1 LSALVLTDFIWLVV
15 CGHVVCG
22 HKDPFSIKRA
32 AQATLEGHPHHK
44 SVPGSTELLETLSD
58 KVQDPGGQQPDL
70 RSVSLPAS
78 RVRVTVILPRFS
90 EPGLYLVAVSR
101 DQAGGELDLRER
113 SCWLLFPLRDAGT
126 GSNLVLLSSSDQVIT

>member
-58 KVQDPGGQQPDL
+58 KVQDPGGQQPDPPI
-70 RSVSLPAS
+70 R
-78 RVRVTVILPRFS
+78 
-90 EPGLYLVAVSR
+90 LVA
-101 DQAGGELDLRER
+101 
-113 SCWLLFPLRDAGT
+113 CITGT
-126 GSNLVLLSSSDQVIT
+126 GYGHTTALR